1 MRAVFLL
8 LLAVLA
14 GSLVLPTRA
23 LADQSVASVSG
34 KASAP
39 ARIDFKIVIPR
50 IIALRVDATAVATDT
65 SGSSRVLGGR
75 AMTKPVGVQGV
86 QGVQLQSNMRA
97 VVLAWNPGSPAFLTA
112 ASP

>member
-1 MRAVFLL
+1 MRAVFVL

-50 IIALRVDATAVATDT
+50 IIALRVDTTAVATDT

-86 QGVQLQSNMRA
+86 QLQSNMRA
-97 VVLAWNPGSPAFLTA
+97 VVLAWNPGSPAFITA
-112 ASP
+112 VSP

>member
-8 LLAVLA
+8 MLAVLA

-23 LADQSVASVSG
+23 LADQSVASASG

-50 IIALRVDATAVATDT
+50 TLALRVDATAVATDT

-75 AMTKPVGVQGV
+75 AMTKPAGL